1 MLIGVPAETAPG
13 ETRVAVTAETAKK
26 LVAQGHTVRVQSGAG
41 VAASL
46 TDGAYEAA
54 GAEITD
60 AAGALGC
67 EIVLKVRIPDER
79 ETALMKPG
87 TVLVGMLNPFDA
99 DGLQR
104 LASAGLTAFALEA
117 APRTTRAQSMDVLSS
132 QANIAGYKAVMMAA
146 DKYQRFFP
154 MLMTAA
160 GTVKAARVVILGVG
174 VAGLQAIATAKRLG
188 AVIEASDVR
197 PSVKEQVESLGGKF
211 IDVPYE
217 TAEEK
222 EAAEG
227 VGGYARPMPPSWL
240 ERQKIEVAKRVAA
253 ADIVISTALIPGRA
267 APTLITEDMV
277 KSMKPGS
284 VIVDIAAGKG
294 PDVNGEMKGG
304 NCPLSEA
311 DKTVVKHGVTIVGE
325 TNLAALVAAD
335 ASSLYARNVLDFLKL
350 VLPKEGGLKIDL
362 EDDIVAACRMTRTAR
377 SRRSK
382 RTSEEKHRHGSRIP
396 HRHQPDH
403 LRAGHLRGLPRGV
416 DRHPGAAHAADGRHQ
431 RHLRHRHRRG
441 HAGRGPH

>member
-1 MLIGVPAETAPG
+1 MLIGVPAETTVG
-13 ETRVAVTAETAKK
+13 ETRVAVTPETAKK
-26 LVAQGHTVRVQSGAG
+26 YVAQGHTVRVQSGAG
-41 VAASL
+41 VAASAP
-46 TDGAYEAA
+46 DAAYTAV

-60 AAGALGC
+60 AAGALGADL
-67 EIVLKVRIPDER
+67 VLKVRSPFDNEL
-79 ETALMKPG
+79 ALMKRG
-87 TVLVGMLNPFDA
+87 AALVGMLNPFDA
-99 DGLQR
+99 AGLQR
-104 LASAGLTAFALEA
+104 LAGAGLTAFALEA

-132 QANIAGYKAVMMAA
+132 QANIAGYKAVMVAA
-146 DKYQRFFP
+146 HHYQRFFP

-240 ERQKIEVAKRVAA
+240 ERQKAEVAKRVAL
-253 ADIVISTALIPGRA
+253 ADVVISTALIPGRA
-267 APTLITEDMV
+267 APVLITEEMV

-294 PDVNGEMKGG
+294 APNPDGSIGG
-304 NCPLSEA
+304 NCPLTEA
-311 DKTVVKHGVTIVGE
+311 DRTVVKHGVTLVGE
-325 TNLAALVAAD
+325 TNLAALVGAD
-335 ASSLYARNVLDFLKL
+335 ASALYARNVLDFLKL
-350 VLPKEGGLKIDL
+350 VLPKDATAVQVPMD
-362 EDDIVAACRMTRTAR
+362 DDIVVACLMTQNGEV
-377 SRRSK
+377 K
-382 RTSEEKHRHGSRIP
+382 RT
-396 HRHQPDH
+396 
-403 LRAGHLRGLPRGV
+403 
-416 DRHPGAAHAADGRHQ
+416 
-431 RHLRHRHRRG
+431 
-441 HAGRGPH
+441 

>member
-1 MLIGVPAETAPG
+1 MLIGIPAETAAG
-13 ETRVAVTAETAKK
+13 ETRVAATPETVKK
-26 LVAQGHTVRVQSGAG
+26 LKALGHTLRVQSGAG
-41 VAASL
+41 LAASVTDEAYVAA
-46 TDGAYEAA
+46 G
-54 GAEITD
+54 GEITD

-67 EIVLKVRIPDER
+67 ELVLKVRSPSDAE
-79 ETALMKPG
+79 LPQMKTG
-87 TVLVGMLNPFDA
+87 ATLVGMLNPFDA
-99 DGLQR
+99 AGLQK
-104 LASAGLTAFALEA
+104 LATAGLTAYALEA

-197 PSVKEQVESLGGKF
+197 PSVKEQIESLGGKF
-211 IDVPYE
+211 IEVSYDTP
-217 TAEEK
+217 EEK
-222 EAAEG
+222 EAAVG
-227 VGGYARPMPPSWL
+227 VGGYAKPMPPSWL
-240 ERQKIEVAKRVAA
+240 ARQQVEVAKRVAL

-294 PDVNGEMKGG
+294 PNGGG
-304 NCPLSEA
+304 NCPISEA
-311 DKTVVKHGVTIVGE
+311 DKTVVKHGVTLIGE

-335 ASSLYARNVLDFLKL
+335 ASALYARNVIDFLKL
-350 VLPKEGGLKIDL
+350 IINKEGALHIDM
-362 EDDIVAACRMTRTAR
+362 EDDIVVACLMAQGGEV
-377 SRRSK
+377 RRK
-382 RTSEEKHRHGSRIP
+382 
-396 HRHQPDH
+396 
-403 LRAGHLRGLPRGV
+403 
-416 DRHPGAAHAADGRHQ
+416 
-431 RHLRHRHRRG
+431 
-441 HAGRGPH
+441 